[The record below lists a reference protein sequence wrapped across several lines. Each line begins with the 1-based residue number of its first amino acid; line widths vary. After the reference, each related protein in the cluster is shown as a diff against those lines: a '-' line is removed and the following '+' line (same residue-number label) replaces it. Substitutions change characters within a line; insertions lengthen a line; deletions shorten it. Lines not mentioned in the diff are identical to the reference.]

1 MIFTVWILYR
11 MRMEDHSFSMI
22 CHLEEMGVNVEV
34 MIEEDIEEEEE
45 GVEEEKHLEKKVS
58 NSHYIDM

>member
-1 MIFTVWILYR
+1 
-11 MRMEDHSFSMI
+11 MEDHSFSMI

-45 GVEEEKHLEKKVS
+45 GVEEKHLEKKVS